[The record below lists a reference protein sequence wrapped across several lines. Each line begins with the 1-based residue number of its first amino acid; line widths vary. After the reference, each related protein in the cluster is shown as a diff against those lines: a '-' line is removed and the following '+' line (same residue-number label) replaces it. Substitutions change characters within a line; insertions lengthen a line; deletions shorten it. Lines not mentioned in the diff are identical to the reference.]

1 MPRPKATSWTCEKLL
16 CVTKVNIEQ
25 VATVFKPSQI
35 HPSAT
40 TEAVETAVELG
51 KWFHASF
58 QNTVGARALVSEFK
72 TERSNMILLPR
83 PCVKEAAGLISHET
97 RAHVCL
103 VVFTGRVVR
112 VKGTALG
119 RCAVGLPKKEG
130 CN

>member
-58 QNTVGARALVSEFK
+58 QNAFK

-112 VKGTALG
+112 VKGSALG

>member
-25 VATVFKPSQI
+25 VSTVFKPSQI
-35 HPSAT
+35 HPSAR
-40 TEAVETAVELG
+40 TEAAETAVELG

-58 QNTVGARALVSEFK
+58 QNTVGARALVNEFK
-72 TERSNMILLPR
+72 TDRSNMILLPR
-83 PCVKEAAGLISHET
+83 PCVKEAASLISHET

-112 VKGTALG
+112 VKGSAMG
-119 RCAVGLPKKEG
+119 RCAVGLHKKQG